1 MCIFETRNIQ
11 QSNTMRLSLTGLLV
25 FSFFLLAFST
35 NSKSESNSAKDSKFA
50 AIPFSPNEVKLKS
63 SWLLEREK
71 LNLNYLYKLDAD
83 RLLHNFRVNAGIPST
98 AQNLDGWEHPTVG
111 LRGHFTGHYLSA
123 CASQIANNG
132 DTVLMKRLNYMV
144 DALAECQQKMGGK
157 YLSAFPENDFDRL
170 EKQAGF
176 VWAPYYTYHKVMQ
189 GLLDVYTLTGNKKAY
204 QLVLNMAGYVQG
216 RMDKLSP
223 ETIDKMLF
231 TPTANPLNEAG
242 AMNEVLHNLYAVSHD
257 PKHLKLADIFDRDW
271 FFKPLAAGKDILA
284 GLHSN
289 THIVL
294 VNGFAKRFE
303 NTKEF
308 DYQIAAKNFW
318 EILSHHH
325 CYANGTSSGP
335 RPIPTTPTAIKGEH
349 WGLPDRLSTTLTD
362 EIAESCVTHNHQ
374 KLTATLFSWTADARY
389 ADAYM
394 NRLYNAVLPTQ
405 NPVNGNVVY
414 HLPLSSPRQKKYLS
428 ESDFRCCNGTG
439 IEAFTHL
446 NSNVYFHNSEN
457 LWVNLFIPTELIWN
471 EKQVKIEQTTDFPE
485 NTRTE
490 IKVNCRQ
497 KTRFLMKIFVPSWA
511 KSKPTI
517 RLNDKVLKVD
527 AKAGSYCTINREWND
542 NDKVVVDFKFDFRIE
557 KMKDNENVFAVFY
570 GPLLLAFETTSE
582 LILKG
587 STEDVLK
594 SLKKTDNEMTFSL
607 TNNGLIYKLLPF
619 YKINTGTYGV
629 YASIRN
635 EY

>member
-1 MCIFETRNIQ
+1 
-11 QSNTMRLSLTGLLV
+11 MRLSLPGLLV
-25 FSFFLLAFST
+25 FSYFLFAFST
-35 NSKSESNSAKDSKFA
+35 SVQSKSVVANDYISV
-50 AIPFSPNEVKLKS
+50 AIPFRPSEVKLS
-63 SWLLEREK
+63 PSWLLEREK

-98 AQNLDGWEHPTVG
+98 AKNLDGWEHPTVG

-123 CASQIANNG
+123 CASEIANNG
-132 DTVLMKRLNYMV
+132 DTLLTKRLNYMV
-144 DALAECQQKMGGK
+144 DVLAECQQKLGGK
-157 YLSAFPENDFDRL
+157 YLSAFPENDFSLL

-176 VWAPYYTYHKVMQ
+176 VWAPYYTYHKVMH
-189 GLLDVYTLTGNKKAY
+189 GLLDVYTLAGNKKAY
-204 QLVLNMAGYVQG
+204 GLVLNMADYVQG
-216 RMDKLSP
+216 RMEKLSP
-223 ETIDKMLF
+223 EIIEKMLF
-231 TPTANPLNEAG
+231 TPNANPLNEAG
-242 AMNEVLHNLYAVSHD
+242 AMNEVMHNLYAVSHD
-257 PKHLKLADIFDRDW
+257 PKHLKLAEIFDRDW
-271 FFKPLAAGKDILA
+271 YAKPLIQDKDILA

-303 NTKEF
+303 NTKEA
-308 DYQIAAKNFW
+308 DYQTATKNFW
-318 EILSHHH
+318 EMLSNHH

-374 KLTATLFSWTADARY
+374 KLTSTLFSWTADARY

-394 NRLYNAVLPTQ
+394 NSFYNAVLPTQ
-405 NPVNGNVVY
+405 NTQNGAVVY

-446 NSNVYFHNSEN
+446 NSNIYFHNSDN
-457 LWVNLFIPTELIWN
+457 LWVNLFVPSELTWN
-471 EKQVKIEQTTDFPE
+471 EKQVKIQQITDFPLS
-485 NTRTE
+485 TKTE
-490 IKVNCRQ
+490 LKVKCVQ
-497 KTRFLMKIFVPSWA
+497 KSRFSVKIFVPSWA
-511 KSKPTI
+511 NSKPTI
-517 RLNDKVLKVD
+517 LLNDRALKVN
-527 AKAGSYCTINREWND
+527 AKAGSYFTINREWAD
-542 NDKVVVDFKFDFRIE
+542 NDKLVVDFKFDFRIV
-557 KMKDNENVFAVFY
+557 KMKDNENIFAIFY
-570 GPLLLAFETTSE
+570 GPLMLAFETGNE

-587 STEDVLK
+587 TTEEILK
-594 SLKKTDNEMTFSL
+594 ALKKSANEMSFTL
-607 TNNGLIYKLLPF
+607 LNNGVNYKLVPF
-619 YKINTGTYGV
+619 YKINTESYGV